1 MKRVVATQRILTP
14 RGWRQVTDALSPR
27 SLLYPTRSPA
37 SSGERCWFERE
48 YNDVGEAAG
57 DIAAICA
64 GAAAVVALQAAR
76 AAMARVSAASV
87 RYAAKSVS
95 RADLSFFHRR
105 MGGPPPTIRVC
116 GTTVCE
122 TRW

>member
-1 MKRVVATQRILTP
+1 MKCFQVLTP
-14 RGWRQVTDALSPR
+14 RGWRQVTDTLSPR

-37 SSGERCWFERE
+37 SEGERCWFDAE
-48 YNDVGEAAG
+48 YHDVGEAAG

-64 GAAAVVALQAAR
+64 GAAALVAHQAAR
-76 AAMARVSAASV
+76 VAMARVSAASA
-87 RYAAKSVS
+87 RYTAKPLT
-95 RADLSFFHRR
+95 RAEVEFFHRR